1 LSRLSGQS
9 FINSGESVKF
19 SFNVSLFLLVEEDFV
34 ELRIVL
40 PNSGSFSNNFSGV
53 NNVLQNLRV
62 NSSESSASGSFEV
75 VVFGGLGQNLSLS
88 DDHDVF
94 SAEFLFE
101 LADETKLDLLE
112 VGKESVGDDDDN
124 HFLSW
129 RNFNFFGRGEVK
141 SMELSTKVLSVG
153 LDIMESLSNSE
164 LECVRFLVVGFDDFF
179 LKGTHAHCCSGF
191 P

>member
-9 FINSGESVKF
+9 FVYSGVSVKF
-19 SFNVSLFLLVEEDFV
+19 SFDVSLFLLVEEDFV

-40 PNSGSFSNNFSGV
+40 PNSSSFSNNFSGV
-53 NNVLQNLRV
+53 DDILQNLRV
-62 NSSESSASGSFEV
+62 DSSESSASGSLEV

-94 SAEFLFE
+94 SAKFLFE

-112 VGKESVGDDDDN
+112 VGKESVGNDDDD

-129 RNFNFFGRGEVK
+129 RNFNLFGRGEVK
-141 SMELSTKVLSVG
+141 SMELSTKVLGVG

-164 LECVRFLVVGFDDFF
+164 HECLSEKNRQIQQQE
-179 LKGTHAHCCSGF
+179 T
-191 P
+191 